1 VTDEQRVVVTVADG
15 VADVRLARPAK
26 RNALD
31 PAMFRAIIAAS
42 EQVAADPA
50 VRVVIISGEGK
61 GFCAGLDVSLFGAV
75 SGEGGDDGAR
85 LFEELRAVAQQVVRV
100 WTELPVPV
108 IAAVHGVALG
118 GGFQLALGADLRIVA
133 PAAELGALE
142 IRWGIVPDMCGT
154 QLLPPLV
161 GPDVALDLMMT
172 GRTITGEEA
181 WRIGLATRV
190 AGDPYVAAHALAAE
204 LVGRNPDALRVMKAL
219 VRESR
224 TLTLAAGLRREVE
237 ATAPVFGTAN
247 QREAVAANLEG
258 RPPRFS

>member
-1 VTDEQRVVVTVADG
+1 MTDDERVIVTVSDG
-15 VADVRLARPAK
+15 VADVRLARPDK

-31 PAMFRAIIAAS
+31 PPMFRAIIAAS
-42 EQVAADPA
+42 EQVGADPS
-50 VRVVIISGEGK
+50 VRVVVLSGAGK

-118 GGFQLALGADLRIVA
+118 GGFQLALGADLRVVA
-133 PAAELGALE
+133 PDAQLGALE

-172 GRTITGEEA
+172 GRTVTGEEA
-181 WRIGLATRV
+181 GRIGLATRV
-190 AGDPYVAAHALAAE
+190 ADDPYLAAHELARE
-204 LVGRNPDALRVMKAL
+204 LVRRNPHALEVVKEL
-219 VRESR
+219 VRTTHGLPLAEGLQR
-224 TLTLAAGLRREVE
+224 ELALTAH
-237 ATAPVFGTAN
+237 VFGTPN
-247 QREAVAANLEG
+247 QREAVAAHLEG
-258 RPPRFS
+258 RAPEFS